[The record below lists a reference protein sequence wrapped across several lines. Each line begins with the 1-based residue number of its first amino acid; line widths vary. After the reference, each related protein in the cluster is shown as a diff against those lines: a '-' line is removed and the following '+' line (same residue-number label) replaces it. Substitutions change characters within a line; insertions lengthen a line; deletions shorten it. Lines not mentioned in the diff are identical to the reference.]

1 MAHHPSAGH
10 TSPDDEYR
18 ETPAGSTY
26 EHTDAATRPL
36 ISFLFWCTVSALVI
50 HVGLAG
56 AYEFLIRTGTAREAQ
71 ERRYPLAASQPRQL
85 PPAPRLQQFP
95 ENERYVF
102 QTEEQRLLNS
112 YSWENKESGTVRI
125 PIAEAMRLTV
135 ERGLPSREAA
145 SEDPGAELMPAD
157 SSSGRTGERRRQ

>member
-10 TSPDDEYR
+10 ASPDDEYL

-26 EHTDAATRPL
+26 ERTDATVRPL
-36 ISFLFWCTVSALVI
+36 VSFLFWCVISALVI

-56 AYEFLIRTGTAREAQ
+56 AYQLMIRGGINREAG
-71 ERRYPLAASQPRQL
+71 ERRYPLAAAQPHQL

-95 ENERYVF
+95 GNERYVF

-112 YSWENKESGTVRI
+112 YSWENKEAGTVRI

-135 ERGLPSREAA
+135 ERGLSSRDTAA
-145 SEDPGAELMPAD
+145 DPQAGLMPAD